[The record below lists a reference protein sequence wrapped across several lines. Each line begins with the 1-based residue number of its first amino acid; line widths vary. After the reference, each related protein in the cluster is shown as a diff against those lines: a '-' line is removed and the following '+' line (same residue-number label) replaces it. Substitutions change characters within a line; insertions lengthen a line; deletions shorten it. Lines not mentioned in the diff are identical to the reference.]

1 MKDLGVTM
9 GFFVDSVSET
19 KENRY
24 LSISQGKAIIKLT
37 EKKNR
42 DKRLINN
49 SDPFPISLYQKLFQR
64 N

>member
-9 GFFVDSVSET
+9 VFFVDSVSET

-37 EKKNR
+37 EKKKPETK
-42 DKRLINN
+42 D
-49 SDPFPISLYQKLFQR
+49 
-64 N
+64 